1 MSEDQDRSDA
11 GPENIASSEVGV
23 PTVPDDLVA
32 MLDLLA
38 QTIVQALGFGVAAV
52 NITRPDGS
60 LEVISVAGD
69 EQARKMLLGAVYSA
83 EIWDQVLAVSEPW
96 GRLRFADHRNE
107 EANPD
112 LLSWIPDIVPIAD
125 EDAWHP
131 EDALFAPL
139 IAEDG
144 TRLGILSVDLPHDG
158 RRPNAA
164 TCSALG
170 AFAVST
176 ALAIEHATLRSRAE
190 SSERTLRQLAKHDSL
205 TGVGNRSMLFERLQ
219 HAATARPEH
228 RSLLA
233 LAFLD
238 LDDFKVI
245 NDRHTHAV
253 GDLILQ
259 AVARRI
265 RTVVRPHDTVVR
277 WGGDEFL
284 VLLEQ
289 LDHEAAGLAVVQRI
303 LAAVAE
309 PIRYLDQEF
318 AVTAS
323 LGVTFCP
330 VDVAIDVDQLVHRAD
345 SAMYRVKRIGH
356 NDFAVFD
363 ASAV

>member
-1 MSEDQDRSDA
+1 
-11 GPENIASSEVGV
+11 
-23 PTVPDDLVA
+23 
-32 MLDLLA
+32 
-38 QTIVQALGFGVAAV
+38 
-52 NITRPDGS
+52 
-60 LEVISVAGD
+60 
-69 EQARKMLLGAVYSA
+69 
-83 EIWDQVLAVSEPW
+83 
-96 GRLRFADHRNE
+96 
-107 EANPD
+107 
-112 LLSWIPDIVPIAD
+112 
-125 EDAWHP
+125 
-131 EDALFAPL
+131 
-139 IAEDG
+139 
-144 TRLGILSVDLPHDG
+144 
-158 RRPNAA
+158 
-164 TCSALG
+164 
-170 AFAVST
+170 
-176 ALAIEHATLRSRAE
+176 
-190 SSERTLRQLAKHDSL
+190 
-205 TGVGNRSMLFERLQ
+205 MLFERLQ

-245 NDRHTHAV
+245 NDRHTHDV
-253 GDLILQ
+253 GDHILQ

-289 LDHEAAGLAVVQRI
+289 LDHEAAGLEVVQRI

-330 VDVAIDVDQLVHRAD
+330 ADVAIDVDQLVHRAD